1 MVLKINLNGKKVSI
15 TGTNQPPITFIDG
28 EKKRL
33 TRGIT
38 FINGQKKV
46 LWDIYGL
53 QIDYITGLSQI
64 SGNSWLY
71 PVFVNQKNLVL
82 YASNNNIIK
91 YNIEN
96 VSSPVVESTV
106 KLGQVCGFSLP
117 DSTDDNL
124 VYYAYTTTSPY
135 VAQQININPSTCE
148 ISASNTVS
156 FTATPGK
163 GGLLGTNSWLG
174 WKYKNAG
181 RVVRFYLNNTLAY
194 SYAYYSGSG
203 SVSGSG
209 NDPFLAK
216 RDASTFIG
224 TKPTVNL
231 GDSIATYNAT
241 ELQERISGVDY
252 RHIMVDDAGNI
263 AAAGLSGFGLYNQ
276 SFDVIKQVSP
286 TGANRTCAL
295 LGRIRDYYYVGEYAY
310 NKNAGDTN
318 VYLRIFDAN
327 TGELFEQ
334 HTLDLPAVSNWSNV
348 DSDNL
353 LYTMPQLSK
362 TGALVFVWRPG
373 VTATENQNTVVV
385 RVQGY

>member
-1 MVLKINLNGKKVSI
+1 MTLKVRINGQMKQI
-15 TGTNQPPITFIDG
+15 TGPGNSPVTFING
-28 EKKRL
+28 AKKKL
-33 TRGIT
+33 VKGVT

-53 QIDYITGLSQI
+53 QIDYITGLFQI

-82 YASNNNIIK
+82 DAGNDNIIK

-124 VYYAYTTTSPY
+124 VYYADTITSPY
-135 VAQQININPSTCE
+135 VAQQININPSTCK

-156 FTATPGK
+156 FTETPGI
-163 GGLLGTNSWLG
+163 GGFLGTNSWLG
-174 WKYKNAG
+174 WKHET

-194 SYAYYSGSG
+194 SYAYYSGPGSLSG
-203 SVSGSG
+203 SPKV
-209 NDPFLAK
+209 PFLAK

-224 TKPTVNL
+224 TKPTRDR

-241 ELQERISGVDY
+241 ELQERISGVSY
-252 RHIMVDDAGNI
+252 RDIMVDDAGNI

-334 HTLDLPAVSNWSNV
+334 HTLDLPAVSNWSYVN
-348 DSDNL
+348 SDDL

-373 VTATENQNTVVV
+373 VTATANQNTVVV

>member
-53 QIDYITGLSQI
+53 QIDYITGLYQI
-64 SGNSWLY
+64 SGNSSLF

-96 VSSPVVESTV
+96 VSSPVIESTV

-124 VYYAYTTTSPY
+124 VYYARTTTTPY

-156 FTATPGK
+156 FTAIPGE
-163 GGLLGTNSWLG
+163 GGLLGTNNWLG
-174 WKYKNAG
+174 WKFGNSA
-181 RVVRFYLNNTLAY
+181 RSVVFYLNNALAY
-194 SYAYYSGSG
+194 SYPYFSGSG
-203 SVSGSG
+203 SVSGA
-209 NDPFLAK
+209 DEPFLAK
-216 RDASTFIG
+216 RDASMFIG
-224 TKPTVNL
+224 TKPTDDQ
-231 GDSIATYNAT
+231 GGSIATYNAT

-252 RHIMVDDAGNI
+252 RDIMVDDAGNI
-263 AAAGLSGFGLYNQ
+263 AAAGRSGFGLYNQ
-276 SFDVIKQVSP
+276 SFDTIKQVP
-286 TGANRTCAL
+286 TTGENRTCAL
-295 LGRIRDYYYVGEYAY
+295 LGRIRDYYYVCEFAN
-310 NKNAGDTN
+310 NKNAVDTN

-327 TGELFEQ
+327 TGESFEQ
-334 HTLDLPAVSNWSNV
+334 HTLDLPAVSSG
-348 DSDNL
+348 SYL
-353 LYTMPQLSK
+353 QTMPQLSK
-362 TGALVFVWRPG
+362 TGALVFVWRP
-373 VTATENQNTVVV
+373 TDSFSNTVVV